1 MIHRRDEFR
10 GAQATIDKVHQL
22 AKDGKINLFTQYQM
36 ASVKGDKNLES
47 IDIKHDNNEIKNLKT
62 DYVLGFFGLIMQ
74 LGPIANWGLNIDK
87 KTIEV
92 DTEKFETNQKGIYA
106 VGDICNYPG
115 KLKLILSGFHEGA
128 LAARACFK
136 LARPNEKYRFEFTT
150 SSKTIKERLG
160 VKKVIEL
167 YSANTPNGK
176 KISIMLEE
184 IGYEYKVINI
194 DLNKGDQF
202 KPEFKK
208 ISPFSKIP
216 VIIDQDNNKNIFESG
231 AILMYLAEQ
240 SGKFYDTKDRLEINQ
255 WLMAQMGYVGPM
267 LGQHHQF
274 HHYNPGKSQFGEERY
289 FKISKRI
296 YEELDERLSKSRFL
310 AGENY
315 TIADIGTFPWIA
327 RHEWH
332 DIGLK
337 NYKNLT
343 RWYVE
348 ISEREAVKKGF
359 KFMNKDEVPP
369 KP

>member
-1 MIHRRDEFR
+1 MID
-10 GAQATIDKVHQL
+10 
-22 AKDGKINLFTQYQM
+22 
-36 ASVKGDKNLES
+36 
-47 IDIKHDNNEIKNLKT
+47 
-62 DYVLGFFGLIMQ
+62 
-74 LGPIANWGLNIDK
+74 
-87 KTIEV
+87 
-92 DTEKFETNQKGIYA
+92 
-106 VGDICNYPG
+106 
-115 KLKLILSGFHEGA
+115 
-128 LAARACFK
+128 
-136 LARPNEKYRFEFTT
+136 
-150 SSKTIKERLG
+150 
-160 VKKVIEL
+160 L

-208 ISPFSKIP
+208 ISPLSKIP

-296 YEELDERLSKSRFL
+296 YEELDARLSRARFL

-337 NYKNLT
+337 NFKNLT

>member
-1 MIHRRDEFR
+1 
-10 GAQATIDKVHQL
+10 
-22 AKDGKINLFTQYQM
+22 
-36 ASVKGDKNLES
+36 
-47 IDIKHDNNEIKNLKT
+47 
-62 DYVLGFFGLIMQ
+62 
-74 LGPIANWGLNIDK
+74 
-87 KTIEV
+87 
-92 DTEKFETNQKGIYA
+92 
-106 VGDICNYPG
+106 
-115 KLKLILSGFHEGA
+115 
-128 LAARACFK
+128 
-136 LARPNEKYRFEFTT
+136 
-150 SSKTIKERLG
+150 
-160 VKKVIEL
+160 
-167 YSANTPNGK
+167 
-176 KISIMLEE
+176 MLEE

-208 ISPFSKIP
+208 ISPLSKIP

-296 YEELDERLSKSRFL
+296 YEELDERLSQSRFL

-332 DIGLK
+332 DIGLI

>member
-1 MIHRRDEFR
+1 
-10 GAQATIDKVHQL
+10 
-22 AKDGKINLFTQYQM
+22 
-36 ASVKGDKNLES
+36 
-47 IDIKHDNNEIKNLKT
+47 
-62 DYVLGFFGLIMQ
+62 
-74 LGPIANWGLNIDK
+74 
-87 KTIEV
+87 
-92 DTEKFETNQKGIYA
+92 
-106 VGDICNYPG
+106 
-115 KLKLILSGFHEGA
+115 
-128 LAARACFK
+128 
-136 LARPNEKYRFEFTT
+136 
-150 SSKTIKERLG
+150 
-160 VKKVIEL
+160 
-167 YSANTPNGK
+167 
-176 KISIMLEE
+176 MLEE

-208 ISPFSKIP
+208 ISPLSKIP

-310 AGENY
+310 ACENY

-337 NYKNLT
+337 NFKNLT
-343 RWYVE
+343 RGDVE
-348 ISEREAVKKGF
+348 ISEREAGKKGF
-359 KFMNKDEVPP
+359 KFMNTDEVPP
-369 KP
+369 QP

>member
-1 MIHRRDEFR
+1 
-10 GAQATIDKVHQL
+10 
-22 AKDGKINLFTQYQM
+22 
-36 ASVKGDKNLES
+36 
-47 IDIKHDNNEIKNLKT
+47 
-62 DYVLGFFGLIMQ
+62 
-74 LGPIANWGLNIDK
+74 
-87 KTIEV
+87 
-92 DTEKFETNQKGIYA
+92 
-106 VGDICNYPG
+106 
-115 KLKLILSGFHEGA
+115 
-128 LAARACFK
+128 
-136 LARPNEKYRFEFTT
+136 
-150 SSKTIKERLG
+150 
-160 VKKVIEL
+160 
-167 YSANTPNGK
+167 
-176 KISIMLEE
+176 MLEE

-216 VIIDQDNNKNIFESG
+216 VIIDQDNNKSIFESG

-296 YEELDERLSKSRFL
+296 YEELDERLSQSRCL

-343 RWYVE
+343 KWYVE